1 MKSTNPRILTGVV
14 TSNKADKTITVKI
27 ERKVKHPLYGK
38 VVKRASKVHAHDENN
53 SASIGDIVS
62 VKECRP
68 ISKTKTWVLV
78 SDEIPQ
84 TVEDDRLIDVSVAA
98 AVQLG
103 FYEKGLAK
111 VHVEVLDIEAGTVS
125 YTIEVGRF
133 ADNQSALALLVEL
146 RNKIDFESE
155 KIRVKPISGSS
166 YGIEIGPIYRKR
178 NLEKIESLMKVMD
191 VPSVRVFLKD

>member
-78 SDEIPQ
+78 SDDMTR
-84 TVEDDRLIDVSVAA
+84 TVED
-98 AVQLG
+98 
-103 FYEKGLAK
+103 K
-111 VHVEVLDIEAGTVS
+111 
-125 YTIEVGRF
+125 
-133 ADNQSALALLVEL
+133 
-146 RNKIDFESE
+146 
-155 KIRVKPISGSS
+155 
-166 YGIEIGPIYRKR
+166 
-178 NLEKIESLMKVMD
+178 
-191 VPSVRVFLKD
+191 

>member
-78 SDEIPQ
+78 SDEMSQ
-84 TVEDDRLIDVSVAA
+84 TMED
-98 AVQLG
+98 
-103 FYEKGLAK
+103 K
-111 VHVEVLDIEAGTVS
+111 
-125 YTIEVGRF
+125 
-133 ADNQSALALLVEL
+133 
-146 RNKIDFESE
+146 
-155 KIRVKPISGSS
+155 
-166 YGIEIGPIYRKR
+166 
-178 NLEKIESLMKVMD
+178 
-191 VPSVRVFLKD
+191 

>member
-78 SDEIPQ
+78 SDEMLQ
-84 TVEDDRLIDVSVAA
+84 TAED
-98 AVQLG
+98 
-103 FYEKGLAK
+103 K
-111 VHVEVLDIEAGTVS
+111 
-125 YTIEVGRF
+125 
-133 ADNQSALALLVEL
+133 
-146 RNKIDFESE
+146 
-155 KIRVKPISGSS
+155 
-166 YGIEIGPIYRKR
+166 
-178 NLEKIESLMKVMD
+178 
-191 VPSVRVFLKD
+191 

>member
-38 VVKRASKVHAHDENN
+38 VIKRASKVHAHDENN

-78 SDEIPQ
+78 SDEMPQ
-84 TVEDDRLIDVSVAA
+84 TVED
-98 AVQLG
+98 
-103 FYEKGLAK
+103 K
-111 VHVEVLDIEAGTVS
+111 
-125 YTIEVGRF
+125 
-133 ADNQSALALLVEL
+133 
-146 RNKIDFESE
+146 
-155 KIRVKPISGSS
+155 
-166 YGIEIGPIYRKR
+166 
-178 NLEKIESLMKVMD
+178 
-191 VPSVRVFLKD
+191 

>member
-14 TSNKADKTITVKI
+14 TGNKADKTITVKI

-78 SDEIPQ
+78 SDEMPQ
-84 TVEDDRLIDVSVAA
+84 TVED
-98 AVQLG
+98 
-103 FYEKGLAK
+103 K
-111 VHVEVLDIEAGTVS
+111 
-125 YTIEVGRF
+125 
-133 ADNQSALALLVEL
+133 
-146 RNKIDFESE
+146 
-155 KIRVKPISGSS
+155 
-166 YGIEIGPIYRKR
+166 
-178 NLEKIESLMKVMD
+178 
-191 VPSVRVFLKD
+191 

>member
-38 VVKRASKVHAHDENN
+38 VVKRASKVHAHYENN
-53 SASIGDIVS
+53 SDSIGDIVS

-84 TVEDDRLIDVSVAA
+84 TVED
-98 AVQLG
+98 
-103 FYEKGLAK
+103 K
-111 VHVEVLDIEAGTVS
+111 
-125 YTIEVGRF
+125 
-133 ADNQSALALLVEL
+133 
-146 RNKIDFESE
+146 
-155 KIRVKPISGSS
+155 
-166 YGIEIGPIYRKR
+166 
-178 NLEKIESLMKVMD
+178 
-191 VPSVRVFLKD
+191 

>member
-1 MKSTNPRILTGVV
+1 MKSTNPRVLTGVV

-78 SDEIPQ
+78 SDEMPQ
-84 TVEDDRLIDVSVAA
+84 TMED
-98 AVQLG
+98 
-103 FYEKGLAK
+103 K
-111 VHVEVLDIEAGTVS
+111 
-125 YTIEVGRF
+125 
-133 ADNQSALALLVEL
+133 
-146 RNKIDFESE
+146 
-155 KIRVKPISGSS
+155 
-166 YGIEIGPIYRKR
+166 
-178 NLEKIESLMKVMD
+178 
-191 VPSVRVFLKD
+191 